1 MANTKKVADK
11 KIEEKVEVVESQ
23 KTTTSDSNNEL
34 KIMLETMSQQ
44 FKAMQEMNA
53 DLLKENQSM
62 KSQLMTMKQP
72 DITNDEEKVYIVHLR
87 DMRGSGLTTHIALT
101 NTARDLI
108 TFGEIMTLSVI
119 DFEELAG
126 KYLGFFDK
134 GIIAVDARSLA
145 YAKEKNLPIYDTQTK
160 EIFNA
165 NTLSRLGDM
174 TENELK
180 DLFDKLCYENQ
191 QRLLEYWMERC
202 YRKEPKFWDRN
213 KMSFLNK
220 ISDSEVFDDLIFQYD
235 NDARRVDPKNNVQK
249 IDNLGV
255 I

>member
-11 KIEEKVEVVESQ
+11 KIEEKVEVIESQ
-23 KTTTSDSNNEL
+23 KTITSDSNNEL

-108 TFGEIMTLSVI
+108 TFGEIMTLSVL

-134 GIIAVDARSLA
+134 
-145 YAKEKNLPIYDTQTK
+145 KTIYK
-160 EIFNA
+160 VKGA
-165 NTLSRLGDM
+165 N
-174 TENELK
+174 
-180 DLFDKLCYENQ
+180 
-191 QRLLEYWMERC
+191 
-202 YRKEPKFWDRN
+202 
-213 KMSFLNK
+213 
-220 ISDSEVFDDLIFQYD
+220 
-235 NDARRVDPKNNVQK
+235 
-249 IDNLGV
+249 
-255 I
+255 